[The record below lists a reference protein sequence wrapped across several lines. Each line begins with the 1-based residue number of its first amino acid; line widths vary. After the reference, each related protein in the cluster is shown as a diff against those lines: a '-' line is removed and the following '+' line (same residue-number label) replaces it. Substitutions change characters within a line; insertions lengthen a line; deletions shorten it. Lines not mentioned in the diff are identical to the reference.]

1 MLIAGGIFFGLDAF
15 SIFKD
20 PAGFAGAINATIEK
34 ESDDAGKHLAS
45 AIAKV
50 GVDAVMTPLF
60 YRTKNSNKYWKRANN
75 QKLGRKITF
84 TSSTIRKI
92 KIIKRKPNQ
101 R

>member
-50 GVDAVMTPLF
+50 GVDAVMTLLLGKVVGVPILI
-60 YRTKNSNKYWKRANN
+60 KNVA
-75 QKLGRKITF
+75 LLI
-84 TSSTIRKI
+84 
-92 KIIKRKPNQ
+92 
-101 R
+101 